1 MWAAAKPCVQGA
13 SDGALCFPAS
23 LSKFANLMVRVIEH
37 KNYGV
42 YVNDER
48 GAPHHRA
55 HAHILHRGMR
65 VASVFLETL
74 EYYMV
79 LEDLPASLVD
89 AISSEQEQ
97 LLDRWQELNA
107 S

>member
-1 MWAAAKPCVQGA
+1 
-13 SDGALCFPAS
+13 
-23 LSKFANLMVRVIEH
+23 
-37 KNYGV
+37 
-42 YVNDER
+42 
-48 GAPHHRA
+48 
-55 HAHILHRGMR
+55 MR

-97 LLDRWQELNA
+97 LLDRWQELNE